1 MAEDLAAV
9 RGRIRGV
16 QQLDAVIGAMRGIA
30 AAHAQQ
36 SRALLPGFRAY
47 AGVVAQAIA
56 QALRLRD
63 DDAQHGAGGAIARI
77 VFCAEQG
84 FVGGFVEHVLE
95 AAAARGPAEVFL
107 VGSRALLL
115 APTHGIEPVW
125 QSAMATQVGGIAGL
139 CIRIAEALYEQMT
152 SRRIGVV
159 EVVFPE
165 WTVGAGVGVTCRSLL
180 PLDAGRFGVAPARM
194 PPLTTLPPEVLLTSL
209 AEEYV
214 FASLCEAAM
223 HAFVAENEARAA
235 AMVRA
240 RSKVQE
246 MLGELTL
253 SEHRVRQEAITAE
266 LVELAGGQTA
276 PVLRAT

>member
-9 RGRIRGV
+9 RARIRGV

-47 AGVVAQAIA
+47 ADVVAQAIA

-63 DDAQHGAGGAIARI
+63 DDARRGAGGAGVARI
-77 VFCAEQG
+77 VFSAEQG
-84 FVGGFVEHVLE
+84 FVGGFAEHVLE
-95 AAAARGPAEVFL
+95 AAAARGPAETFL
-107 VGSRALLL
+107 IGSRGLLL
-115 APTHGIEPVW
+115 AAPLGIAPVW
-125 QSAMATQVGGIAGL
+125 QSAMATQVGGISGL
-139 CIRIAEALYEQMT
+139 CIRIAEALYERMAA
-152 SRRIGVV
+152 RRIGVV
-159 EVVFPE
+159 EVVFPA
-165 WTVGAGVGVTCRSLL
+165 WTAGAGAGVTCRSLL
-180 PLDAGRFGVAPARM
+180 PLDAHRFGGAPAGV
-194 PPLTTLPPEVLLTSL
+194 PPLTTLPPEELLASL

-240 RSKVQE
+240 RSKVQD

-253 SEHRVRQEAITAE
+253 EEHRVRQEAITAE
-266 LVELAGGQTA
+266 LVELAA
-276 PVLRAT
+276 AT

>member
-16 QQLDAVIGAMRGIA
+16 RQLDAVIGAMRGIA

-47 AGVVAQAIA
+47 ADVVARAIA

-63 DDAQHGAGGAIARI
+63 DDVRRGVGNAGTARI

-95 AAAARGPAEVFL
+95 AAAARGPADVFL
-107 VGSRALLL
+107 IGSRALLL
-115 APTHGIEPVW
+115 AATHGMAPVW

-139 CIRIAEALYEQMT
+139 CIRIADALYERMATQ
-152 SRRIGVV
+152 RIGTV
-159 EVVFPE
+159 EVVFPA
-165 WTVGAGVGVTCRSLL
+165 WTVGAGVDVTCCSLL
-180 PLDAGRFGVAPARM
+180 PLDAGRFGAVPAGM
-194 PPLTTLPPEVLLTSL
+194 PPLTTLPPEVLLASL

-240 RSKVQE
+240 RSKVQD

-253 SEHRVRQEAITAE
+253 AEHRVRQEAITAE
-266 LVELAGGQTA
+266 LVELAA
-276 PVLRAT
+276 AT

>member
-16 QQLDAVIGAMRGIA
+16 RQLDAVIGAMRGIA

-47 AGVVAQAIA
+47 AEVVAQAIA

-63 DDAQHGAGGAIARI
+63 DDVRRGAGSDGTARI

-95 AAAARGPAEVFL
+95 AAATRGPADVFL
-107 VGSRALLL
+107 IGSRALLL
-115 APTHGIEPVW
+115 APTHGIAPVW
-125 QSAMATQVGGIAGL
+125 QSAMATQAGGIGGL
-139 CIRIAEALYEQMT
+139 CMRIADALYERMATQ
-152 SRRIGVV
+152 RIGAV
-159 EVVFPE
+159 EVVFPA

-180 PLDAGRFGVAPARM
+180 PLDAGRFGTVPGGM
-194 PPLTTLPPEVLLTSL
+194 PPLITLPPEVLLASL

-240 RSKVQE
+240 RSKVQD
-246 MLGELTL
+246 MLEELTL
-253 SEHRVRQEAITAE
+253 AEHRVRQEAITAE
-266 LVELAGGQTA
+266 LVELAAGGQL
-276 PVLRAT
+276 V